1 MNHEFKSSTAARF
14 VFAAAAFVITAS
26 IGGLIDH
33 LATAYTTPSHVN
45 VASAASQM
53 AAISART

>member
-26 IGGLIDH
+26 IGGFIDH
-33 LATAYTTPSHVN
+33 LATEYATPSHAN
-45 VASAASQM
+45 VASAAPQM
-53 AAISART
+53 AAIGARS